1 MLNLGCERELRW
13 RLSNREP
20 STQSEQ
26 QKCGMSIEH
35 LEGEK
40 RSTLTQTDSLD
51 PLNQD
56 LAKQIRTS
64 GQLESPTA
72 KAMARIA

>member
-20 STQSEQ
+20 STQSER
-26 QKCGMSIEH
+26 QKCGISIER

-51 PLNQD
+51 PLNEG
-56 LAKQIRTS
+56 LVKQIRTS
-64 GQLESPTA
+64 GQVESPTA
-72 KAMARIA
+72 KAVAPIA